1 VGVWKVR
8 LLNTG
13 LKIELRKL
21 NVAYE
26 RIRDIKGYHIHV
38 WLSSNSRIEKSYG
51 GYASGQNLCMA

>member
-13 LKIELRKL
+13 LKIELRKT

-26 RIRDIKGYHIHV
+26 LIRDIKGYHIHF
-38 WLSSNSRIEKSYG
+38 WLSSNSTIEKNYG
-51 GYASGQNLCMA
+51 GYASGQNLRMA